1 MKRTRIHFAILGI
14 VAIIAGVL
22 MFTSSQQAMPNDV
35 VSVAPYRSS
44 VKGVSTSAQ
53 ATVAIQ
59 GLEEPLTEGVENLP
73 TNGATALDLLNYAAQ
88 KNNLELKTKD
98 YGDMGTLV
106 EGIGSVANGTDDKY
120 WAYYVNGTLGQ
131 VAADQY
137 QVKVGDAIEFRFEKS
152 NF

>member
-14 VAIIAGVL
+14 VAIIAGAL
-22 MFTSSQQAMPNDV
+22 IFTSAQTTPNDV
-35 VSVAPYRSS
+35 VAVAQFRTN

-53 ATVAIQ
+53 ASVAIQ

-73 TNGATALDLLNYAAQ
+73 TNGATALDLLTYATQ